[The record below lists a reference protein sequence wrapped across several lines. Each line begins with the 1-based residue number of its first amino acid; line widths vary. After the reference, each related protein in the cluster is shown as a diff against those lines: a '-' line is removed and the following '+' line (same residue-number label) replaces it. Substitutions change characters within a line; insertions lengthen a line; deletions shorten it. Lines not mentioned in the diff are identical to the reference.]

1 MARYR
6 SVPER
11 SRRARSR
18 RAWDQQSRWRRRRSG
33 WAIGAVILA
42 VLAGGLATALAANNA
57 APAAAPNPNC
67 TLIVPA
73 NPTTATGLA
82 TPFQLTATDPAGGPC
97 NEANANQS
105 AFAEAAILSPAGQLT
120 LYDPLVIDQGTQPAA
135 PTVTPQI
142 PAGSTVGIWFGFN
155 GTNLTLQSAAGTN
168 ALQQGNCVN
177 GLQGSIFGQFSY
189 CNAPAFFTS
198 ANQQIQGNMLQV
210 PPLGTAK
217 DGMTCPTTRDFSVV
231 DQDQSDNVVTHYLAT
246 GNGTTAQNNANSKAK
261 LQGQNL
267 TDLAN
272 GSDNLLLNQ
281 FIDPA
286 LGCTPF
292 TRPDQSSDGMA
303 SGALPLDELSA
314 AANQAAPIALVPQ
327 NDPMVLNN
335 NAASVTKTNLYR
347 QGVDQMPVNGA
358 DTGSGTTYC
367 QNFFGSP
374 NGIQRV
380 FKDMAIFQNAPSVD
394 AAMASNLFTFL
405 AMRANQSFTNLGC
418 QNLLNVPNP
427 ITLTTTNG
435 IVTAA
440 TFTPLG
446 QKPAAAATC
455 TATAAANGNGAAT
468 APAAA
473 ATTATTTTT
482 RKHKKHNGAAAANGG
497 AAAAAT
503 TAAAGNAAANGM
515 TPNGT
520 TAAGTAAAGTTAGTA
535 AAGTTAANGMAAN
548 GTTTANGTTA
558 AANGMAANGT
568 TTANGMAATTAA
580 AAAAAPT
587 TAAAAA
593 TTPAA
598 TSTCTAAAT
607 GVMGNG
613 AGTANGMGAAT
624 APAATTPAPPATTA
638 AAGPAVP
645 TASYGSKMRK
655 KHHW

>member
-1 MARYR
+1 
-6 SVPER
+6 
-11 SRRARSR
+11 
-18 RAWDQQSRWRRRRSG
+18 
-33 WAIGAVILA
+33 VILA

-73 NPTTATGLA
+73 NPLTATGLA

-155 GTNLTLQSAAGTN
+155 GTNLTLQSANGTN

-217 DGMTCPTTRDFSVV
+217 DGMPCPTTRDFSVV

-435 IVTAA
+435 VVTAA

-455 TATAAANGNGAAT
+455 TATAAANGNGAAAAT
-468 APAAA
+468 TPAAA
-473 ATTATTTTT
+473 ATTTTTTT
-482 RKHKKHNGAAAANGG
+482 RKHRKHNGTTAANGN

-515 TPNGT
+515 TANGT
-520 TAAGTAAAGTTAGTA
+520 TAAAGTAAAGTAAGTA

-548 GTTTANGTTA
+548 GATTAAANGMAANGMAANGMAANGTTA
-558 AANGMAANGT
+558 AANGMAANGA
-568 TTANGMAATTAA
+568 TTAAGNGMAATT

-624 APAATTPAPPATTA
+624 APAATTPAAPATTA

-645 TASYGSKMRK
+645 TATYGSKMRK